1 MANYTIRLDLKKI
14 PGAFTANIT
23 GRTATKPCLCIPLDD
38 SGLYNGAKGC
48 YLTLTAIAMAEPK
61 FDDTHCIKI
70 RLDKDEYD
78 RMIEDER
85 RAQPIIGGMHELQRK
100 TPVEAEAT
108 AQIFPEAGQD
118 DGLPF

>member
-14 PGAFTANIT
+14 PGAFTANIQ
-23 GRTATKPCLCIPLDD
+23 TAVTKPYLCIPLDD

-61 FDDTHCIKI
+61 FDDTHRIEI

-78 RMIEDER
+78 RMTEDER

>member
-23 GRTATKPCLCIPLDD
+23 GKTATKPCLCIPLDD

-48 YLTLTAIAMAEPK
+48 YLTLTAIAM
-61 FDDTHCIKI
+61 T
-70 RLDKDEYD
+70 
-78 RMIEDER
+78 EDER